1 VVEGLD
7 GIGNAGHWSRHAR
20 RWADLGAPLKPGPE
34 DIEAVRAAAAELVD
48 GGKASLAVLLLGVT
62 PEIAGLAWPA
72 GAHLTAFD
80 HAFGMVSNVWR
91 GAPPGVESAA
101 AVADWRRLPL
111 AGGSIGL
118 AVGDGSYNSVE
129 SIAAQNAVSAE
140 IVRVLQSDGV
150 LALRIYAK
158 PDAPISPGTVI
169 DDLRRGAFGSFSAF
183 KMRLLMAM
191 PAAADGSIRLGD
203 VWDAWA
209 EARVD
214 AAALAAETGWA
225 VASIETID
233 SYRGKDARYVF
244 LTLGEMRSELS
255 AWFREVR
262 MVTKRY
268 EVGALCPTLVLAPR

>member
-1 VVEGLD
+1 VEG
-7 GIGNAGHWSRHAR
+7 
-20 RWADLGAPLKPGPE
+20 
-34 DIEAVRAAAAELVD
+34 
-48 GGKASLAVLLLGVT
+48 
-62 PEIAGLAWPA
+62 
-72 GAHLTAFD
+72 
-80 HAFGMVSNVWR
+80 
-91 GAPPGVESAA
+91 AA

-111 AGGSIGL
+111 ASGSIGL

-140 IVRVLQSDGV
+140 IVRVLRPDGL

-158 PDAPISPGTVI
+158 PDAPVSPGMVI

-191 PAAADGSIRLGD
+191 PAAADASIRLGD

-214 AAALAAETGWA
+214 VAALAAATGWT

-244 LTLGEMRSELS
+244 PTLAEMRRELS

-262 MVTKRY
+262 TVTKSY
-268 EVGALCPTLVLAPR
+268 EIGPLCPTLVLAPR